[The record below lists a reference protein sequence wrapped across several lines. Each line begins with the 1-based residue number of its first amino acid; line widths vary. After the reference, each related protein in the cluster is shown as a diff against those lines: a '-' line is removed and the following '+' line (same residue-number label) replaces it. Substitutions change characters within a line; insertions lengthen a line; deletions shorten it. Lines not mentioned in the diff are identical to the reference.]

1 MCDSFC
7 EATQG
12 ELVFFAGFRFVEIEV
27 LEALKFTYFSV

>member
-12 ELVFFAGFRFVEIEV
+12 ELVFFAGFRFVEIEEKQDNKSTI
-27 LEALKFTYFSV
+27 LS